1 MNRRTQKNRLK
12 PAAPPKAAARAAA
25 RAPRL
30 GLRAWREQHLYSLF
44 SSLGRIAARPW
55 ATLLTLLVMAL
66 ALALPLLLFVLLDNA
81 QQLRGDM
88 QEAGAISVFLKP
100 NQEAA
105 VAETLAKR
113 LRARAGVA
121 SVLVKTPEQGLQEFR
136 SQSGFADAMKV
147 LRENPLPAVLIVTPR
162 ADAAGADAPALLA
175 GSLGAEP
182 EVDLV
187 QYDAAWRQRL
197 DAILA
202 AATRFAEVLA
212 GLLALAALLVV
223 GNTVRLDILGRA
235 EEITVMQLL
244 GASSAFVRRPFLYTG
259 LWYGAF
265 SATLALAVVAVV
277 ELLLFKPLADLVASY
292 DHRFAIHGVA
302 WMPALATLGLG
313 AALGWLGAWL
323 AASRHLLRGTPR

>member
-1 MNRRTQKNRLK
+1 MNRRTPKNRLK
-12 PAAPPKAAARAAA
+12 PAPPPKAVARAARAQ
-25 RAPRL
+25 RL

-44 SSLGRIAARPW
+44 SSLGRIAARPL

-66 ALALPLLLFVLLDNA
+66 ALAMPLLLFVLLDNA

-88 QEAGAISVFLKP
+88 QQAGAISVFLKP
-100 NQEAA
+100 NQDAA
-105 VAETLAKR
+105 VAETLARR

-121 SVLVKTPEQGLQEFR
+121 SVTVKTPEQGLQEFR

-147 LRENPLPAVLIVTPR
+147 LHENPLPAVLVVTPR
-162 ADAAGADAPALLA
+162 ADAAGADAPAQLA

-197 DAILA
+197 DAILG

-223 GNTVRLDILGRA
+223 GNTVRLDILGRS

-265 SATLALAVVAVV
+265 SAVLALAVIAAV

-292 DHRFAIHGVA
+292 DHRFAIHGMG
-302 WMPALATLGLG
+302 WQPALATLALG

>member
-1 MNRRTQKNRLK
+1 MNRRKAPNRLK
-12 PAAPPKAAARAAA
+12 PAKPPKAVARAT

-44 SSLGRIAARPW
+44 SSLGRIAARPL

-66 ALALPLLLFVLLDNA
+66 ALAMPLLLFVLLDNA

-88 QEAGAISVFLKP
+88 QQAGAISVFLKP
-100 NQEAA
+100 NQDAA

-113 LRARAGVA
+113 VRARAGVA
-121 SVLVKTPEQGLQEFR
+121 SVTVKTPEQGLQEFR

-147 LRENPLPAVLIVTPR
+147 LHENPLPAVLVVTPR
-162 ADAAGADAPALLA
+162 ADAGADAPAQLA
-175 GSLGAEP
+175 ASLGAEP

-197 DAILA
+197 DAILG

-223 GNTVRLDILGRA
+223 GNTVRLDILGRS

-265 SATLALAVVAVV
+265 SAALALAVIAAV
-277 ELLLFKPLADLVASY
+277 EWLLFQPLSDLVASY
-292 DHRFAIHGVA
+292 DHRFAIHGVG
-302 WMPALATLGLG
+302 WLPALSTLALG

>member
-1 MNRRTQKNRLK
+1 MNRRKPPNRLK
-12 PAAPPKAAARAAA
+12 PAKPPKAVARAA

-44 SSLGRIAARPW
+44 SSLGRIAARPL

-66 ALALPLLLFVLLDNA
+66 ALAMPLLLFVLLDNA

-88 QEAGAISVFLKP
+88 QQAGAISVFLKP
-100 NQEAA
+100 NQDAA

-113 LRARAGVA
+113 VRARAGVA
-121 SVLVKTPEQGLQEFR
+121 SVTVKTPEQGLQEFR

-147 LRENPLPAVLIVTPR
+147 LHENPLPAVLVVTPR
-162 ADAAGADAPALLA
+162 ADAGADAPAQLA
-175 GSLGAEP
+175 ASLGAEP
-182 EVDLV
+182 EIDLV

-197 DAILA
+197 DAILG

-223 GNTVRLDILGRA
+223 GNTVRLDILGRS

-265 SATLALAVVAVV
+265 SAALALAVIAAV
-277 ELLLFKPLADLVASY
+277 EWLLFQPLSDLVASY
-292 DHRFAIHGVA
+292 DHRFAIHGVG
-302 WMPALATLGLG
+302 WLPALSTLALG

>member
-1 MNRRTQKNRLK
+1 MNRRKPRNRLK
-12 PAAPPKAAARAAA
+12 PAPTPKAARAV

-66 ALALPLLLFVLLDNA
+66 ALAMPLLLFVLLQNA

-88 QEAGAISVFLKP
+88 QDAGAINVFLKP
-100 NQEAA
+100 NQDAA
-105 VAETLAKR
+105 AADALARR
-113 LRARAGVA
+113 LRARAGIA
-121 SVLVKTPEQGLQEFR
+121 SVVVKTPEQGLQEFR

-147 LRENPLPAVLIVTPR
+147 LHENPLPAVLIVTPR
-162 ADAAGADAPALLA
+162 ADASGADAPSVLA
-175 GSLGAEP
+175 GSLGAEA

-202 AATRFAEVLA
+202 AATRAAEVLA

-223 GNTVRLDILGRA
+223 GNTVRLDIVGRA
-235 EEITVMQLL
+235 EEISVMQLL

-265 SATLALAVVAVV
+265 SATFALAVIAVV

-292 DHRFAIHGVA
+292 DHRFAIHGMG
-302 WMPALATLGLG
+302 WLPALATLALG

-323 AASRHLLRGTPR
+323 AASRHLVRGMPR

>member
-1 MNRRTQKNRLK
+1 MNRRKPKNRLK
-12 PAAPPKAAARAAA
+12 PAPPPKAAARAAH
-25 RAPRL
+25 RPRL

-44 SSLGRIAARPW
+44 SSLGRILARPL
-55 ATLLTLLVMAL
+55 ASLLTLLVMAL
-66 ALALPLLLFVLLDNA
+66 ALAMPLLLFVLLENA

-88 QEAGAISVFLKP
+88 QDAGAISVFLKP
-100 NQEAA
+100 NQDAA

-121 SVLVKTPEQGLQEFR
+121 SVVVKTPEQGLQEFR

-147 LRENPLPAVLIVTPR
+147 LHENPLPAVLIVTPR
-162 ADAAGADAPALLA
+162 ADASGADAPAVLA
-175 GSLGAEP
+175 GSLGAEA

-197 DAILA
+197 DAILG
-202 AATRFAEVLA
+202 AATRVAEVLA

-235 EEITVMQLL
+235 EEISVMQLL
-244 GASSAFVRRPFLYTG
+244 GASSGFVRRPFLYTG

-265 SATLALAVVAVV
+265 SATLALAVIAAV
-277 ELLLFKPLADLVASY
+277 ELLLFGPLAALVASY
-292 DHRFAIHGVA
+292 DHRFAIHGMG
-302 WMPALATLGLG
+302 WQPALATLALG

-323 AASRHLLRGTPR
+323 AASRHLVRGMPR